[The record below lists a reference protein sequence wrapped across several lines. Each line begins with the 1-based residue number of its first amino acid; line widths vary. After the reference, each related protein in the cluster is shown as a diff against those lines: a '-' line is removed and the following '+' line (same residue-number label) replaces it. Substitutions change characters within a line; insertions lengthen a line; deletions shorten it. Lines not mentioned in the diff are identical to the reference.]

1 MQLLKARKNAKN
13 SAVASILFGI
23 SIILSCVFFYLKIK
37 QFEITL
43 AHTTKDQHAQSII
56 LDLIGMVETVITT
69 VVPLCGFLMITT
81 GYYMLCYLRKERDE
95 LESKSGRS

>member
-1 MQLLKARKNAKN
+1 MQPLKIRKNAKN
-13 SAVASILFGI
+13 SAVALVLSGI
-23 SIILSCVFFYLKIK
+23 SIVLGCVFFYLKIK

-56 LDLIGMVETVITT
+56 LDLIGMIETVVTII
-69 VVPLCGFLMITT
+69 VPLCGILMIAT
-81 GYYMLCYLRKERDE
+81 GYYMLLFFRKEREE